1 MIVPKPLP
9 RHEARLLCILLL
21 SSLPSPSPAFAFTH
35 PKCQRARV
43 SASRFKRDAI
53 HAGGIGRDSSVP
65 NLSPLVATTPR
76 HAHVSASLDSD
87 DSYGDDQMRLRSS
100 ASSIS
105 RSSSSS
111 SSSTTAP
118 FVGLPSYGRIAFFSA
133 TTFLIWVSEPLL
145 SLVDSI
151 AVGLYAGK
159 SIPSTTM
166 PGSAYHPTLSSVVQL
181 AALGPATTLCDSSI
195 YLMIFISMAT
205 TNKLAR
211 AFARRDLGEQIRTM
225 SHVLGLSL
233 AAGAFLLL
241 FVNLRGM
248 GLLAAILGPAGAT
261 VSVAAVA
268 GGSMQSIDLT
278 PEVLRASFGYVRI
291 RSIASPLAVM
301 GLTSQAALLSAQ
313 DTRTPALAVL
323 VASVVNLVG
332 EYVFVARL
340 GWGVR
345 GAALATSAASVLA
358 NGMLVW
364 KVWTMVGGWKDT
376 YRQEKEEVE
385 VASSGDVDA
394 LFANEGGDPS
404 EIPFISLPDR
414 KSLAS
419 LLLLAGPMF
428 FVMLGKIMGYSAMTV
443 RAGDFG
449 MVSLAC
455 HSVMMRVFF
464 FFATAGDAISQAAQT
479 FLPGLLYQKKLREK
493 ESQQVVSASLS
504 ASNVTLTDGDDRNAR
519 TLLERLLLISSIVG
533 IVNCVS
539 GRFIAL
545 NSGQTFT
552 NDAAL
557 VSLMSVV
564 SPFMGLALFFHPIA
578 MCLEGAIIAA
588 RDSRYLVGTYV
599 ASTLMLHTLLKFICK
614 DFLGVWHALLL
625 FQFLRMAQFGS
636 RVWKQ
641 TSTKIAT
648 ESR

>member
-1 MIVPKPLP
+1 MTATPLP
-9 RHEARLLCILLL
+9 RRVALFLCILLL
-21 SSLPSPSPAFAFTH
+21 IFPPSPSPVCAFTH
-35 PKCQRARV
+35 PKCYRTRLGAARL
-43 SASRFKRDAI
+43 KRDTI
-53 HAGGIGRDSSVP
+53 HAGGIERGSSVS
-65 NLSPLVATTPR
+65 NLSPIIATMPR
-76 HAHVSASLDSD
+76 RAHMTASLDSD
-87 DSYGDDQMRLRSS
+87 DFDDNDQVRLRSS
-100 ASSIS
+100 SPSSS
-105 RSSSSS
+105 LPSSSS

-118 FVGLPSYGRIAFFSA
+118 FVGLPTYGRIAYFSA

-151 AVGLYAGK
+151 AVGRYAGK
-159 SIPSTTM
+159 SIPSSTM
-166 PGSAYHPTLSSVVQL
+166 PGRAHHPNLSSVVQL

-195 YLMIFISMAT
+195 YLMLFISMAT

-211 AFARRDLGEQIRTM
+211 AFAKRDLGEQIRTM

-261 VSVAAVA
+261 VSVVAVA
-268 GGSMQSIDLT
+268 GGAMHSMDLT

-323 VASVVNLVG
+323 VASVVNVVG
-332 EYVFVARL
+332 DYVFVAKL

-364 KVWTMVGGWKDT
+364 KVWTMVGGWKDA
-376 YRQEKEEVE
+376 YRQEKEELE
-385 VASSGDVDA
+385 VASLVDADA
-394 LFANEGGDPS
+394 LFANEVGDPS
-404 EIPFISLPDR
+404 EKSFISLPDR

-464 FFATAGDAISQAAQT
+464 FFGTAGDAISQAAQT
-479 FLPGLLYQKKLREK
+479 FLPGLLYQKTVRENELRVA
-493 ESQQVVSASLS
+493 SSSLS
-504 ASNVTLTDGDDRNAR
+504 ASNANVIDGDDRNAR
-519 TLLERLLLISSIVG
+519 TLLERLLLVSSIVG
-533 IVNCVS
+533 IVNCIS

-545 NSGQTFT
+545 NSGRTFT

-557 VSLMSVV
+557 VSQMSLV
-564 SPFMGLALFFHPIA
+564 SPFMGLALLFHPIA

-599 ASTLMLHTLLKFICK
+599 LSILLLLTQLNFICK
-614 DFLGVWHALLL
+614 DFLGVWRALLL

-648 ESR
+648 EGR

>member
-1 MIVPKPLP
+1 M
-9 RHEARLLCILLL
+9 
-21 SSLPSPSPAFAFTH
+21 
-35 PKCQRARV
+35 
-43 SASRFKRDAI
+43 
-53 HAGGIGRDSSVP
+53 
-65 NLSPLVATTPR
+65 
-76 HAHVSASLDSD
+76 SASLDSD
-87 DSYGDDQMRLRSS
+87 DSDDIDQMRLRSS
-100 ASSIS
+100 
-105 RSSSSS
+105 SSSSS
-111 SSSTTAP
+111 SSSSRPSSSSLSSTTAP
-118 FVGLPSYGRIAFFSA
+118 FVGLPSYGRIAYFSA

-151 AVGLYAGK
+151 AVGRYAGK
-159 SIPSTTM
+159 FIPSSTI
-166 PGSAYHPTLSSVVQL
+166 PGSAHHPNLSSVVQL

-195 YLMIFISMAT
+195 YLMLFISMAT

-211 AFARRDLGEQIRTM
+211 AFAKRDLGEQIRTM

-233 AAGAFLLL
+233 AAGAVLLL

-268 GGSMQSIDLT
+268 AGGAMQPMDLT

-313 DTRTPALAVL
+313 DTRTPVLAVL
-323 VASVVNLVG
+323 VASVVNIVG
-332 EYVFVARL
+332 DYVFVARL

-364 KVWTMVGGWKDT
+364 KVWTMVGGWKDA
-376 YRQEKEEVE
+376 YRQEKEEME
-385 VASSGDVDA
+385 VSSGSRQLMRPPDADA
-394 LFANEGGDPS
+394 LFANKGGDPS

-449 MVSLAC
+449 MVSMAC

-464 FFATAGDAISQAAQT
+464 FFGTAGDAISQAAQT
-479 FLPGLLYQKKLREK
+479 FLPGLLYQKTVRGN
-493 ESQQVVSASLS
+493 ESKVASSSLS
-504 ASNVTLTDGDDRNAR
+504 ASNVNVIDVDDRNAR

-533 IVNCVS
+533 IFNCIS

-545 NSGQTFT
+545 NSGRTFT

-557 VSLMSVV
+557 VSLMSLV
-564 SPFMGLALFFHPIA
+564 SPFMGLASLCHPIA
-578 MCLEGAIIAA
+578 MCLEGSIIAA

-599 ASTLMLHTLLKFICK
+599 ASILLLLTQLKFICN
-614 DFLGVWHALLL
+614 DFLGVWRALLL

-648 ESR
+648 ESC

>member
-1 MIVPKPLP
+1 ML
-9 RHEARLLCILLL
+9 
-21 SSLPSPSPAFAFTH
+21 
-35 PKCQRARV
+35 
-43 SASRFKRDAI
+43 
-53 HAGGIGRDSSVP
+53 
-65 NLSPLVATTPR
+65 
-76 HAHVSASLDSD
+76 
-87 DSYGDDQMRLRSS
+87 
-100 ASSIS
+100 
-105 RSSSSS
+105 
-111 SSSTTAP
+111 
-118 FVGLPSYGRIAFFSA
+118 
-133 TTFLIWVSEPLL
+133 
-145 SLVDSI
+145 
-151 AVGLYAGK
+151 
-159 SIPSTTM
+159 
-166 PGSAYHPTLSSVVQL
+166 
-181 AALGPATTLCDSSI
+181 
-195 YLMIFISMAT
+195 FISMAT

-211 AFARRDLGEQIRTM
+211 AFAKRDLGEQIRTM

-233 AAGAFLLL
+233 AAGAVLLL

-268 GGSMQSIDLT
+268 AGGAMQPMDLT

-323 VASVVNLVG
+323 VALVVNVVG
-332 EYVFVARL
+332 DYVFVARL

-364 KVWTMVGGWKDT
+364 KVWTMVGGWKDA

-385 VASSGDVDA
+385 VASLGDADA
-394 LFANEGGDPS
+394 LFGNELGDPS

-449 MVSLAC
+449 MVSMAC

-464 FFATAGDAISQAAQT
+464 FFATAGDTISQAAQT

-493 ESQQVVSASLS
+493 ESRQVDSSSLS
-504 ASNVTLTDGDDRNAR
+504 ASNVNVTDGDDRNAR

-533 IVNCVS
+533 IINCIS

-545 NSGQTFT
+545 NSGRFFT

-557 VSLMSVV
+557 VSQMSLV
-564 SPFMGLALFFHPIA
+564 SPFMGLASLFYPIA

-599 ASTLMLHTLLKFICK
+599 VSTMLLLTLLKFICK
-614 DFLGVWHALLL
+614 DFLGIWRALLL
-625 FQFLRMAQFGS
+625 FQFLQIAQFGK
-636 RVWKQ
+636 RARKQ

>member
-1 MIVPKPLP
+1 M
-9 RHEARLLCILLL
+9 
-21 SSLPSPSPAFAFTH
+21 
-35 PKCQRARV
+35 
-43 SASRFKRDAI
+43 
-53 HAGGIGRDSSVP
+53 
-65 NLSPLVATTPR
+65 
-76 HAHVSASLDSD
+76 
-87 DSYGDDQMRLRSS
+87 
-100 ASSIS
+100 
-105 RSSSSS
+105 
-111 SSSTTAP
+111 
-118 FVGLPSYGRIAFFSA
+118 
-133 TTFLIWVSEPLL
+133 
-145 SLVDSI
+145 
-151 AVGLYAGK
+151 
-159 SIPSTTM
+159 
-166 PGSAYHPTLSSVVQL
+166 VQL

-195 YLMIFISMAT
+195 YLMLFISMAT

-211 AFARRDLGEQIRTM
+211 AFAKRDLGEQIRTM

-268 GGSMQSIDLT
+268 AGGAMQPMDLT

-323 VASVVNLVG
+323 VALVVNVVG
-332 EYVFVARL
+332 DYVFVARL

-364 KVWTMVGGWKDT
+364 KVWTMVGGWKDA
-376 YRQEKEEVE
+376 YRQEKEEME
-385 VASSGDVDA
+385 VSSGSRQLMRPPDADA

-449 MVSLAC
+449 MVSMAC

-464 FFATAGDAISQAAQT
+464 FFATAGDTISQAAQT

-493 ESQQVVSASLS
+493 ESRQVDSSSLS
-504 ASNVTLTDGDDRNAR
+504 ASNVNVTDGDDRNAR

-533 IVNCVS
+533 IFNCIS

-545 NSGQTFT
+545 NSGRTFT

-557 VSLMSVV
+557 VSLVSLV
-564 SPFMGLALFFHPIA
+564 SPFMGLASLCHPIA
-578 MCLEGAIIAA
+578 MCLEGSIIAA
-588 RDSRYLVGTYV
+588 RDSRFLVGTYV
-599 ASTLMLHTLLKFICK
+599 ASILLLLTQLKFICN
-614 DFLGVWHALLL
+614 DFLGVWRALLL

-648 ESR
+648 ESS